1 MSLLYVVF
9 IDESSNFKERND
21 EIIVHSILC
30 INYRVLV
37 EVPKTVNQILHD
49 TRSRFNIRNLYEL
62 HAKEIVQIESYW
74 NKVPLKDQLC
84 KVAQNSFYPWGDF
97 SVKPRGTPEGSDPL
111 GRRALGVQYYY
122 NRIFGYHYLFNH
134 FQLIS

>member
-37 EVPKTVNQILHD
+37 EVSKTVNQILHD
-49 TRSRFNIRNLYEL
+49 TRSRFNIRNLYEF

-84 KVAQNSFYPWGDF
+84 RVPQTAFIHG
-97 SVKPRGTPEGSDPL
+97 E
-111 GRRALGVQYYY
+111 
-122 NRIFGYHYLFNH
+122 IFR
-134 FQLIS
+134 